1 MLLTSADGAS
11 VDLDQVSQELCALSS
26 EDAMEIFEVLVEQL
40 DVGDVVAVVSD
51 LMRTLKTLFFTLI

>member
-40 DVGDVVAVVSD
+40 DVGDVVAVVSE
-51 LMRTLKTLFFTLI
+51 LIRIYIIRLY